1 MRVTEGVKASRDGF
15 RWVHLAALALAVIM
29 LPWSTAFLS
38 IAQMLLAA
46 NWLVEGIVRKDLGG
60 RFKRAFT
67 SGPVLVFLSF
77 LGLHLLGLGWT
88 EDMAWGLDLVRILAP
103 VLVFGV
109 ILGGSPRL
117 QADELRTVLLLGA
130 WSVVA
135 STFASA
141 LLAPPDADYRALSQF
156 ISHIRFALLLAFAVV
171 VLGVYF
177 PQDSFIRKG
186 LHLAAAIWSCI
197 FIGKLGSL
205 QASAFLVL
213 IVAVL
218 LWQQAGSWRRSLRLA
233 LRTALVLLPTVALA
247 WLIGEWQGRYRPSG
261 PGPDA
266 KAEVTA
272 GGERYDHDP
281 TNPQTENGQYVWTYV
296 AWGELARTWER
307 RSTVPFNGADKRGGQ
322 LYGTLARYLTSKG
335 LRKDSVAVMSLSEQE
350 VRSIEHGITSVRS
363 GQRSQLRE
371 RIAEVMFE
379 MDRYRAY
386 GDANGHSVTMRFEFL
401 KAGWAIAKDNWVT
414 GVGTGDTRPAF
425 ADQYERMRSSL
436 LPEWRLR
443 AHNEYLTLLISF
455 GAFGLLWAV
464 FSWWWPAWAV
474 GAWRDPLFIAWAI
487 LFGLSCLTDDTV
499 ETQAGATFFALY
511 YALLVFAAPERI
523 RKVPPAA

>member
-1 MRVTEGVKASRDGF
+1 
-15 RWVHLAALALAVIM
+15 
-29 LPWSTAFLS
+29 
-38 IAQMLLAA
+38 
-46 NWLVEGIVRKDLGG
+46 
-60 RFKRAFT
+60 
-67 SGPVLVFLSF
+67 
-77 LGLHLLGLGWT
+77 
-88 EDMAWGLDLVRILAP
+88 
-103 VLVFGV
+103 
-109 ILGGSPRL
+109 
-117 QADELRTVLLLGA
+117 
-130 WSVVA
+130 
-135 STFASA
+135 
-141 LLAPPDADYRALSQF
+141 
-156 ISHIRFALLLAFAVV
+156 
-171 VLGVYF
+171 
-177 PQDSFIRKG
+177 
-186 LHLAAAIWSCI
+186 
-197 FIGKLGSL
+197 
-205 QASAFLVL
+205 
-213 IVAVL
+213 
-218 LWQQAGSWRRSLRLA
+218 
-233 LRTALVLLPTVALA
+233 
-247 WLIGEWQGRYRPSG
+247 
-261 PGPDA
+261 
-266 KAEVTA
+266 
-272 GGERYDHDP
+272 
-281 TNPQTENGQYVWTYV
+281 
-296 AWGELARTWER
+296 
-307 RSTVPFNGADKRGGQ
+307 VPFNGADKRGGQ

>member
-1 MRVTEGVKASRDGF
+1 
-15 RWVHLAALALAVIM
+15 
-29 LPWSTAFLS
+29 
-38 IAQMLLAA
+38 
-46 NWLVEGIVRKDLGG
+46 
-60 RFKRAFT
+60 
-67 SGPVLVFLSF
+67 VLV
-77 LGLHLLGLGWT
+77 
-88 EDMAWGLDLVRILAP
+88 V
-103 VLVFGV
+103 GV

-141 LLAPPDADYRALSQF
+141 LLAPPDADYRALSHF

-218 LWQQAGSWRRSLRLA
+218 LWRAAGGWRRPLRLA
-233 LRTALVLLPTVALA
+233 LRAVIVLVPGVTLA
-247 WLIGEWQGRYRPSG
+247 WLIAEWQHRYRLPD
-261 PGPDA
+261 PGLDA
-266 KAEVTA
+266 KAELTA

-307 RSTVPFNGADKRGGQ
+307 RSTVPFNGTDERGGQ
-322 LYGTLARYLTSKG
+322 LFGTLTRYLTSKG
-335 LRKDSVAVMSLSEQE
+335 LRKDSAAVMSLSEEE
-350 VRSIEHGITSVRS
+350 VRSIEHGITNVRA
-363 GQRSQLRE
+363 GHRSPLRE
-371 RIAEVMFE
+371 RVAEVMLE

-386 GDANGHSVTMRFEFL
+386 GDANGHSVTMRMEFL
-401 KAGWAIAKDNWVT
+401 KAGWAIAQDHLLT
-414 GVGTGDTRPAF
+414 GVGTGGTRPAF
-425 ADQYERMRSSL
+425 AAQYERMRSSL

-455 GAFGLLWAV
+455 GAFGLLWSL
-464 FSWWWPAWAV
+464 FSWWWPARAH

-499 ETQAGATFFALY
+499 ETQAGATFFAMY
-511 YALLVFAAPERI
+511 YAILVFAAPERI
-523 RKVPPAA
+523 RKAPPGA